1 MTGGVGRSDKPIDV
15 LYGDAEIAERNSV
28 LAHDIT
34 QTIGQEFLVVAVL
47 KGSFVFAADLVRALH
62 NAGAHPQIDFMTLA
76 SYGSGTKS
84 SGNVE
89 VIRDV
94 RESVVDRH
102 ILLIDDILESGRTL
116 DYAKRLLLER
126 GASSVRVCVLLDK
139 PGKRAADIN
148 AEFVGFVCPD
158 KFVIGYG
165 LDYANYYRELP
176 YIGILRQD

>member
-1 MTGGVGRSDKPIDV
+1 MADDVGRLDEPIDV
-15 LYGDAEIAERNSV
+15 LYSESEIAERNSV
-28 LAHDIT
+28 LARDVT
-34 QTIGQEFLVVAVL
+34 LTIGQEFLVVAVL

-94 RESVVDRH
+94 RDSVADRH
-102 ILLIDDILESGRTL
+102 VLLVDDILESGRTL
-116 DYAKRLLLER
+116 SFAKRLLLER

-139 PGKRAADIN
+139 PGKRVAEID

-165 LDYANYYRELP
+165 LDYANYYRERP
-176 YIGILRQD
+176 YIGVLRQG